1 MQETLQNRDHEQQDC
16 RHACSTL
23 VERDAGDEHADGEKS
38 PPHRVTEIL
47 TERRREEVERQR
59 GAGREVVGNLNVH
72 EEEQQEGAA
81 RMQRGGYPLEHS
93 WHEVAAGEHRYSGNE
108 VRVEVPVEN
117 RGALRRGGLPNS
129 GGWGRGGG
137 GGSEQTPPPPP
148 QTTRAGGAPEAQ
160 YNRRPPT

>member
-1 MQETLQNRDHEQQDC
+1 MQETLQNRDREQQDC
-16 RHACSTL
+16 RDACSTL

-108 VRVEVPVEN
+108 VRVEGPVEN
-117 RGALRRGGLPNS
+117 RGALRRGGTPP
-129 GGWGRGGG
+129 GGRWGQGGGRGRR
-137 GGSEQTPPPPP
+137 ETPPPPQP
-148 QTTRAGGAPEAQ
+148 HTAGGEGREA
-160 YNRRPPT
+160 